1 LVSWFLSL
9 DSFILKK
16 SIGGRMKNWTKVF
29 EDQNQIRV
37 EIVKGVLEDKGVA
50 AFVLNKKESIYQVIG
65 TYEVLVPTDQT
76 LYALQ
81 LIQHEITF

>member
-1 LVSWFLSL
+1 
-9 DSFILKK
+9 
-16 SIGGRMKNWTKVF
+16 MKNWTKVF

-50 AFVLNKKESIYQVIG
+50 AVILNKKESIYQVMG
-65 TYEVLVPTDQT
+65 TYEVLVPADQT

>member
-1 LVSWFLSL
+1 
-9 DSFILKK
+9 
-16 SIGGRMKNWTKVF
+16 MKNWTKVF

-50 AFVLNKKESIYQVIG
+50 AVVLNKKESIYQVTG
-65 TYEVLVPTDQT
+65 AYEVLVPTDQA

>member
-1 LVSWFLSL
+1 
-9 DSFILKK
+9 
-16 SIGGRMKNWTKVF
+16 MKNWTKVF

-37 EIVKGVLEDKGVA
+37 EIVKGVLEEKGIA
-50 AFVLNKKESIYQVIG
+50 AVILNKKESIYQVTG
-65 TYEVLVPTDQT
+65 TFEVLVPNEQT

>member
-1 LVSWFLSL
+1 
-9 DSFILKK
+9 
-16 SIGGRMKNWTKVF
+16 MKNWTKVF

-37 EIVKGVLEDKGVA
+37 EIVKGVLEDQGLT
-50 AFVLNKKESIYQVIG
+50 AFVLNKKESIYQVTG
-65 TYEVLVPTDQT
+65 TYEVLVPTEQT

>member
-1 LVSWFLSL
+1 
-9 DSFILKK
+9 
-16 SIGGRMKNWTKVF
+16 MKNWTKVF

-37 EIVKGVLEDKGVA
+37 EIVKGVLEDKGVV
-50 AFVLNKKESIYQVIG
+50 AFVLNKKETVYQVFG

>member
-1 LVSWFLSL
+1 
-9 DSFILKK
+9 
-16 SIGGRMKNWTKVF
+16 MKNWTKVF

-50 AFVLNKKESIYQVIG
+50 AFVLNKKESIYQVFG
-65 TYEVLVPTDQT
+65 TYEVLVPTDQS
-76 LYALQ
+76 LNALQ

>member
-1 LVSWFLSL
+1 
-9 DSFILKK
+9 
-16 SIGGRMKNWTKVF
+16 MKNWTKVF

-37 EIVKGVLEDKGVA
+37 EIVKGVLEDKGVS
-50 AFVLNKKESIYQVIG
+50 AFILNKKETVYQVFG

>member
-1 LVSWFLSL
+1 
-9 DSFILKK
+9 
-16 SIGGRMKNWTKVF
+16 MKNWTKVF

-37 EIVKGVLEDKGVA
+37 EIVKGVLEDKGVVA
-50 AFVLNKKESIYQVIG
+50 LVLNKKESVYQVIG

>member
-1 LVSWFLSL
+1 
-9 DSFILKK
+9 
-16 SIGGRMKNWTKVF
+16 MKNWTKVF
-29 EDQNQIRV
+29 EDQKQIRV
-37 EIVKGVLEDKGVA
+37 EIVKGVLEDKGVV
-50 AFVLNKKESIYQVIG
+50 AFVLNKKESVYQVIG

>member
-1 LVSWFLSL
+1 
-9 DSFILKK
+9 
-16 SIGGRMKNWTKVF
+16 
-29 EDQNQIRV
+29 
-37 EIVKGVLEDKGVA
+37 LEEKGVA

>member
-1 LVSWFLSL
+1 
-9 DSFILKK
+9 
-16 SIGGRMKNWTKVF
+16 VF

-37 EIVKGVLEDKGVA
+37 EIVKGVLEDKGVV
-50 AFVLNKKESIYQVIG
+50 AFVLNKKESVYQVIG

>member
-1 LVSWFLSL
+1 
-9 DSFILKK
+9 
-16 SIGGRMKNWTKVF
+16 MKNWTKVF

-37 EIVKGVLEDKGVA
+37 EIVKGFLEDKGVT

-76 LYALQ
+76 LHALQ

>member
-1 LVSWFLSL
+1 
-9 DSFILKK
+9 
-16 SIGGRMKNWTKVF
+16 MKNWTKVF

-37 EIVKGVLEDKGVA
+37 EIVKGVLEDKGVV
-50 AFVLNKKESIYQVIG
+50 AFVLNKKESVYQMIG

>member
-1 LVSWFLSL
+1 
-9 DSFILKK
+9 
-16 SIGGRMKNWTKVF
+16 MKNWTKVF

-37 EIVKGVLEDKGVA
+37 EIVKGVLEDKGVV
-50 AFVLNKKESIYQVIG
+50 AFVLNKKESVYQVIG
-65 TYEVLVPTDQT
+65 TYEVLVPTDQS

>member
-1 LVSWFLSL
+1 
-9 DSFILKK
+9 
-16 SIGGRMKNWTKVF
+16 MKNWTKVF

-37 EIVKGVLEDKGVA
+37 EIVKGFLEEKGVT

-76 LYALQ
+76 LHALQ

>member
-1 LVSWFLSL
+1 
-9 DSFILKK
+9 
-16 SIGGRMKNWTKVF
+16 MKNWTKVF

-37 EIVKGVLEDKGVA
+37 EIVKGVLEDKGVV
-50 AFVLNKKESIYQVIG
+50 AFVLNKKESVYQVMG
-65 TYEVLVPTDQT
+65 TYEVLVPTAQT

>member
-1 LVSWFLSL
+1 
-9 DSFILKK
+9 
-16 SIGGRMKNWTKVF
+16 MKNWTKVF

-37 EIVKGVLEDKGVA
+37 EIVKGVLEDKGVV
-50 AFVLNKKESIYQVIG
+50 AFVLNKKESVYQVSG
-65 TYEVLVPTDQT
+65 TYEVLVPIDQT